1 MTSTPASRIAIVT
14 GGGTGIGRG
23 IALGLARRGVD
34 VALVGRRADVLE
46 AVAHEV
52 QALGVRAVVIPADLA
67 VAEERRGLL
76 VRVGDALGPVDIL
89 VNNAG
94 TYAGGNLSSLSLVEI
109 EGAVSAN
116 LLAPIELTRLALP
129 GLRASR
135 GWVVLLGSSTSHV
148 PLPYAAIYSAT
159 KSGIRGFGEALRY
172 EVRGQGVH
180 LLVAYPPPTETAMT
194 RGMSDGAGML
204 NFPRANADRVG
215 ERIVQALFQGKEE
228 IYFPGLDRPL
238 TFLNRFAPRLV
249 RAMLYSQ
256 RKRFLAMVS
265 GRRGAKT

>member
-1 MTSTPASRIAIVT
+1 
-14 GGGTGIGRG
+14 
-23 IALGLARRGVD
+23 
-34 VALVGRRADVLE
+34 
-46 AVAHEV
+46 
-52 QALGVRAVVIPADLA
+52 VRAAVLPADLA
-67 VAEERRGLL
+67 MSEERRGLL
-76 VRVGDALGPVDIL
+76 GRVEEAFGPVDIL

-94 TYAGGNLSSLSLVEI
+94 TYAGGRVSSLSLAEI
-109 EGAVSAN
+109 EGAMSAN

-129 GLRASR
+129 GLRARR
-135 GWVVLLGSSTSHV
+135 GWVVLVGSSTSHV

-194 RGMSDGAGML
+194 RGMSHAVGML
-204 NFPRANADRVG
+204 NFPRANPDTVG
-215 ERIVQALFQGKEE
+215 ERIVEALFAGREE

-249 RAMLYSQ
+249 RAVLYSQ

-265 GRRGAKT
+265 ERRKDLRD